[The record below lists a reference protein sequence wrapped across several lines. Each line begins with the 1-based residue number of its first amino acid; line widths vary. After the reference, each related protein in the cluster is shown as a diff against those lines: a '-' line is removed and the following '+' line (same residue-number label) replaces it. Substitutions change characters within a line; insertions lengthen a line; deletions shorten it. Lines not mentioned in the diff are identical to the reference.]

1 MSSVAEILKSI
12 PVETTVVAVSKF
24 QTSAAVRRLH
34 EEFSLQNFGENYVQE
49 AQQKQDEL
57 RELNLNWHFIGRLQ
71 KNKVKAVVGSFALI
85 HSVDSLELAE
95 RIDKCAE
102 EKKLKQK
109 ILLQMN
115 LAEEVSKGGFH
126 KSQIEEAFR
135 LKNLKNISVIGL
147 MTMPPLTDNPEKTRP
162 YFREL
167 KQLHSRFQIEFPECH
182 ELSMGTSTDYRVAIE
197 EGATLVRLGTL
208 LFGQRPE
215 KN

>member
-12 PVETTVVAVSKF
+12 PAETTVVAVSKF
-24 QTSAAVRRLH
+24 QTSAAIRRLH
-34 EEFSLQNFGENYVQE
+34 AEFSLQNFGENYVQE

-57 RELNLNWHFIGRLQ
+57 RSLDLNWHFIGRLQ

-85 HSVDSLELAE
+85 HSVDSSELAE

-126 KSQIEEAFR
+126 QSEIEEVFR

-167 KQLHSRFQIEFPECH
+167 RNLISRFQTEFPECH
-182 ELSMGTSTDYRVAIE
+182 ELSMGTSADYRVAIE